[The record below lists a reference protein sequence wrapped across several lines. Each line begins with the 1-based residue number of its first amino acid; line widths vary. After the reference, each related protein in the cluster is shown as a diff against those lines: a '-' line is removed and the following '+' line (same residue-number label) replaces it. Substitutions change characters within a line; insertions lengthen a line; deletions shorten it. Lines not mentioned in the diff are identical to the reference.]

1 MLYQAKVQIQTQSQ
15 GKQLFLCK
23 SESETARRSEF
34 ACLYSQDQESSQRP
48 VFKDFFL
55 EMLMFYCFCT
65 NTTNSILFRPAVGW
79 KVEKEIYAKDD
90 ILCIKRGKESSIGSK
105 IQIDIGRSGA
115 INKKTH
121 NFKLTNLF
129 TGQVVRHRAKTEL
142 KEVYI

>member
-1 MLYQAKVQIQTQSQ
+1 M
-15 GKQLFLCK
+15 
-23 SESETARRSEF
+23 
-34 ACLYSQDQESSQRP
+34 
-48 VFKDFFL
+48 
-55 EMLMFYCFCT
+55 
-65 NTTNSILFRPAVGW
+65 
-79 KVEKEIYAKDD
+79 EKEIYAKDD

-129 TGQVVRHRAKTEL
+129 TGQVVGHRAKTEL